1 MKRIF
6 IFLFLAV
13 IGSNLIYCQLLTN
26 PGLSLTD
33 FETGLSNPEY
43 IREILLGHS
52 FRYEKF
58 DNDNCIS
65 SECWQSEQEIENSTR
80 PGLIIRNP
88 VINLCMHEFK
98 PNQGPRSGVVRS
110 IDLQIYKTP
119 DIAEKLNM
127 LIEAIGDSYP
137 DKEISILDNSNQS
150 MVYRKIGSAIEVEF
164 IKSQTEFSDYDW
176 YFLVF
181 YLYESPHF

>member
-1 MKRIF
+1 MARPSKPTDIR
-6 IFLFLAV
+6 
-13 IGSNLIYCQLLTN
+13 LLTKISR
-26 PGLSLTD
+26 L
-33 FETGLSNPEY
+33 Y
-43 IREILLGHS
+43 
-52 FRYEKF
+52 YE
-58 DNDNCIS
+58 D
-65 SECWQSEQEIENSTR
+65 
-80 PGLIIRNP
+80 G
-88 VINLCMHEFK
+88 M
-98 PNQGPRSGVVRS
+98 GGG
-110 IDLQIYKTP
+110 